1 VGPMNRFGW
10 AVVGPGSIARKF
22 AETVEGLA
30 DAELRR
36 VYGRDAERTGAFV
49 RACSRGSRTS
59 MRAARSLAEILEDP
73 LINGVYVATPHAR
86 HGEFASRCLEAG
98 KPVLCEKPLV
108 PNLAQGTP
116 LVEFASR
123 KNVFLME
130 ALWTRFLPV
139 YETVA
144 AWLREDTIGPV
155 RAIQSSFCFRAP
167 VDPAG
172 RHYNPALAGGALLD
186 LGVYNIAMTRWVIQQ
201 AAGACPEPSSI
212 HATGTL
218 AQTGVDQR
226 VSVMLTFP
234 GGLSSQFV
242 CGFDGTAENAMT
254 IFGERGLIRLPSG
267 FWGAT
272 EARLERPG
280 EPALHEQAPFRINGF
295 EYQIEEAQRCI
306 RAGLVESPRMTHADS
321 LAALRWMDEIRRQV
335 GVRYPFE

>member
-1 VGPMNRFGW
+1 
-10 AVVGPGSIARKF
+10 
-22 AETVEGLA
+22 
-30 DAELRR
+30 
-36 VYGRDAERTGAFV
+36 
-49 RACSRGSRTS
+49 
-59 MRAARSLAEILEDP
+59 MRQ
-73 LINGVYVATPHAR
+73 
-86 HGEFASRCLEAG
+86 CLEAG

-108 PNLAQGTP
+108 PNLAQGAS
-116 LVEFASR
+116 LVELAAR

-144 AWLREDTIGPV
+144 AWLREDAVGPV

-167 VDPAG
+167 LDPAG

-186 LGVYNIAMTRWVIQQ
+186 LGVYCVAMTRWVIQQ
-201 AAGACPEPSSI
+201 TAGRCPEPSSI

-218 AQTGVDQR
+218 ADTGVDER
-226 VSVMLTFP
+226 VSAMLTFP

-242 CGFDGTAENAMT
+242 CGFDGSAENSLT
-254 IFGERGLIRLPSG
+254 IVGERGSIRLPSG

-272 EARLERPG
+272 EAWLERTG
-280 EPALHEQAPFRINGF
+280 EPVLHEQAPFRINGF
-295 EYQIEEAQRCI
+295 EYEIEEAQRCI